1 MTSFFDIDTTNWD
14 ASFTPPIQQQALQAL
29 EQGAILFFPQLNFPL
44 TEAEAPLLSSNVV
57 GHSKNLSFDLASGI
71 MRGGMENSENAS
83 LRTMMARYATQT
95 RGLLSTLL
103 PCYRDA
109 LLPARTSFRPTEIAG
124 RMTSWRKDDTRLH
137 VDSFP
142 SSPVR
147 GKRILRIFT
156 NVNPHGQPRCWR
168 LGEPFETVATKFL
181 PSLPRPILGSS
192 TLLHLCKITKSR
204 RSAYDHYML
213 QLHDHMKA
221 DLDYQAQAMQIQH
234 DFAPGSTW
242 VVFTDQVSH
251 AAMAGQYLLE
261 QTFYLPV
268 SAMMDE
274 SKSPLRT
281 LERLTGKTLVKDC
294 SRHSN

>member
-14 ASFTPPIQQQALQAL
+14 ASFAQSIQQQALHAL
-29 EQGAILFFPQLNFPL
+29 EQGEILFFPRLNFPL
-44 TEAEAPLLSSNVV
+44 TAAELPLLSSTMV
-57 GHSKNLSFDLASGI
+57 GHSKNLSFDMASGI
-71 MRGGMENSENAS
+71 VRGGVETGENGA
-83 LRTMMARYATQT
+83 LKTMMARYATQT
-95 RGLLSTLL
+95 TALLSTLL
-103 PCYRDA
+103 PRYRDA
-109 LLPARTSFRPTEIAG
+109 LLAARTSFRPTEIAG
-124 RMTSWRKDDTRLH
+124 RVTSWRKDDTRLH

-147 GKRILRIFT
+147 DKRILRIFT

-181 PSLPRPILGSS
+181 PSLPRPIWGSS
-192 TLLHLCKITKSR
+192 ALLHLCKITKSR

-213 QLHDHMKA
+213 QLHDQMKT
-221 DLDYQAQAMQIQH
+221 DLNYQAQARQIRH

-251 AAMAGQYLLE
+251 AATAGQYLLE

-281 LERLTGKTLVKDC
+281 LERLTGKTLVKDG
-294 SRHSN
+294 SHYSN